1 MAVMYALYS
10 GVACMYVL
18 NLKLKSE
25 GRTGRFAKLFNYDQ
39 DSLAATMPS
48 FSERRARPPA
58 ATGGAFAIGSPAR
71 AAAARPVTRASS
83 RFAPVAAPAA
93 RPSTAPSRPS
103 ESARRRAPALAP
115 ADRQNAAP
123 PPRLAVRA
131 EPPEF
136 ADALG
141 APDAEFAKYAKT
153 SFPPFAKFADMLAKL
168 ARGDPDSAELL
179 SPINMLTYSFLHH
192 YLLDEEE

>member
-1 MAVMYALYS
+1 
-10 GVACMYVL
+10 MYVL

-48 FSERRARPPA
+48 FSERGARPRTA
-58 ATGGAFAIGSPAR
+58 FGGAFAIGGPAR
-71 AAAARPVTRASS
+71 AAAARPVTRMSS

-93 RPSTAPSRPS
+93 RPSTAPARPS
-103 ESARRRAPALAP
+103 ESARKFAPARAP
-115 ADRQNAAP
+115 ADRQNA

-136 ADALG
+136 AE
-141 APDAEFAKYAKT
+141 APDGAVAPDPEFAKYAKKR
-153 SFPPFAKFADMLAKL
+153 FPPFFAFADMLAKL
-168 ARGDPDSAELL
+168 ARGNPDSAELL